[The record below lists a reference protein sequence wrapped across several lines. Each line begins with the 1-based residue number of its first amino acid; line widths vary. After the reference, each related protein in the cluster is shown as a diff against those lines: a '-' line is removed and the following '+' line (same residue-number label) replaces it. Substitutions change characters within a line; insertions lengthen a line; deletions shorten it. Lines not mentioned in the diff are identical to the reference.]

1 MVLSILTFKFDLIWG
16 LFLTFWCLIHLLSVS
31 GLGSNTVLGSTK
43 LVEQLYTFE
52 FDSILVSCLLFVAKM
67 AIFWGRAR
75 VWKNVFEYT
84 HIWTTFFSMFSLV
97 LTCDFDLILGSLL
110 NFWSPNGLFVGY
122 GTVKVLFWVV
132 LI

>member
-16 LFLTFWCLIHLLSVS
+16 LFLTFWCLIRLLSVS

-67 AIFWGRAR
+67 AIFLGRA
-75 VWKNVFEYT
+75 
-84 HIWTTFFSMFSLV
+84 
-97 LTCDFDLILGSLL
+97 
-110 NFWSPNGLFVGY
+110 
-122 GTVKVLFWVV
+122 
-132 LI
+132 